1 MPSLVLGAGA
11 YGASELIFH
20 SKKKKDLKDTD
31 RSLYE
36 VLQDAK
42 EKNDE
47 IKKMST
53 KVDKKDIVTEI
64 TEINTSVSNIINTIE
79 KDPKKYKK
87 MNNFFEYYL
96 PVTLNILK
104 KYDEIENQR
113 LSSDESKKF
122 MESTE
127 KMIKKINQSFKTQLS
142 KLYQS
147 DMIDT
152 DAEMKIFNNMLN
164 VDGFIDDN
172 DLNIK

>member
-1 MPSLVLGAGA
+1 MSAKV
-11 YGASELIFH
+11 E
-20 SKKKKDLKDTD
+20 KK
-31 RSLYE
+31 E
-36 VLQDAK
+36 
-42 EKNDE
+42 
-47 IKKMST
+47 
-53 KVDKKDIVTEI
+53 IVTEI

-104 KYDEIENQR
+104 KYDEIENQK
-113 LSSDESKKF
+113 LSSSESKKF

-127 KMIKKINQSFKTQLS
+127 NMIKKINQSFKSQLS